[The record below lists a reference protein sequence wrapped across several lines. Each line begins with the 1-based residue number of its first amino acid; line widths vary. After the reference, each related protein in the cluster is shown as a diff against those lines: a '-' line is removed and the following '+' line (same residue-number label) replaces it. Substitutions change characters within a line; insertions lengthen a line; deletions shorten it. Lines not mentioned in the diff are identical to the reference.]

1 VTSRASTGERPVTTL
16 APDGLALAL
25 VLAARACEGVRQK
38 HSLTETLKAALAS
51 ADGVRA
57 MPQARAAAQDLAFT
71 AMRQRGRGDALL
83 ARLTN
88 RAPDP
93 AGIGELLVIALIL
106 LDAREHSQGL
116 GNVPHYAPH
125 TLVDQAVEA
134 AGALVPKAGEKALK
148 GFVNAVLRR
157 ALSKPAGL
165 FTSVQGHAA
174 EESVEHLNY
183 PLWWIDQ
190 VRRAYPI
197 QWRAILASGQSAAP
211 LTLRVNRRRIGV
223 TEAIAQLAGEGIEA
237 VALSDSAIRLVRAR
251 RVELIPG
258 FADGLFSVQD
268 EAAQRAAPLLDLQHG
283 LRVLDACAAPGG
295 KSGHILELAD
305 VDLTALDID
314 QQRLER
320 VADNLRRLKLSARL
334 MQGDAGDSDSWWD
347 GQGFD
352 RILADL
358 PCSASGIV
366 RRHPDI
372 RWLRRKGDL
381 ISLSRRQQHLLD
393 TLWRLLVPNGKLLV
407 VTCSIFPQEGVQL
420 ADRFLSRHPDARA
433 LAAPGQLLPE
443 ATEHVNH
450 DGLFYS
456 LIEKVA

>member
-1 VTSRASTGERPVTTL
+1 
-16 APDGLALAL
+16 
-25 VLAARACEGVRQK
+25 VLAARACHGVRQK
-38 HSLTETLKAALAS
+38 HSLTETLKTALDS

-57 MPQARAAAQDLAFT
+57 MPQARAAAQDLAFS
-71 AMRQRGRGDALL
+71 AMRHLGRGDALL
-83 ARLTN
+83 GRLSN
-88 RAPDP
+88 RLPDP
-93 AGIGELLVIALIL
+93 AVVAELLVIALIL
-106 LDAREHSQGL
+106 LDARDNSDMPD
-116 GNVPHYAPH
+116 VPHYAPH

-134 AGALVPKAGEKALK
+134 AGALVPKAAERALK

-157 ALSKPAGL
+157 ALSKPAGVFL
-165 FTSVQGHAA
+165 AA
-174 EESVEHLNY
+174 GKSLGDESVEQLNY
-183 PLWWIDQ
+183 PLWWVDQ
-190 VRRAYPI
+190 VKRAYPE

-211 LTLRVNRRRIGV
+211 LTLRVNLRRIDPAG
-223 TEAIAQLAGEGIEA
+223 AIALLAEAGVEA
-237 VALSDSAIRLVRAR
+237 VALGASAVRLVRAR
-251 RVELIPG
+251 RVDLIPG

-268 EAAQRAAPLLDLQHG
+268 EAAQRAAPLLDLKDGQ
-283 LRVLDACAAPGG
+283 RVLDACAAPGG

-314 QQRLER
+314 QARLTR
-320 VADNLRRLKLSARL
+320 VADNLKRLRLSARL
-334 MQGDAGDSDSWWD
+334 VQGDAGDSAPWWD
-347 GQGFD
+347 GQGYH

-381 ISLSRRQQHLLD
+381 LSLSRRQQHLLD
-393 TLWRLLVPNGKLLV
+393 TLWRLLMPNGKLLV

-420 ADRFLSRHPDARA
+420 ADRFLSCHPDARA

-443 ATEHVNH
+443 ATEQVNH

>member
-1 VTSRASTGERPVTTL
+1 VALRQPVVGTATRTL
-16 APDGLALAL
+16 ATDGLAISL

-38 HSLTETLKAALAS
+38 HSLTETLRAAFES

-57 MPQARAAAQDLAFT
+57 LPAARAAAQDLAFT

-83 ARLTN
+83 ARLSN

-93 AGIGELLVIALIL
+93 AVIGELLVIALIL
-106 LDAREHSQGL
+106 LDAREHPEMPG
-116 GNVPHYAPH
+116 GVAHYAPH

-165 FTSVQGHAA
+165 FTRAGALPA
-174 EESVEHLNY
+174 EESVELFNY
-183 PLWWIDQ
+183 PLWWVDQ

-197 QWRAILASGQSAAP
+197 EWRAILASGQRAAP
-211 LTLRVNRRRIGV
+211 MTLRVNRRRIEPSQAIKLLA
-223 TEAIAQLAGEGIEA
+223 EAGLEA
-237 VALSDSAIRLVRAR
+237 VSLGASAVRLAKAR

-268 EAAQRAAPLLDLQHG
+268 EAAQRAGPLLDLKDGQ
-283 LRVLDACAAPGG
+283 RVLDACAAPGG

-314 QQRLER
+314 QLRLQR
-320 VADNLRRLKLSARL
+320 VADNLERLKLSARL
-334 MQGDAGDSDSWWD
+334 IRGDAGECDAWWD

-443 ATEHVNH
+443 ATQQVDH

>member
-1 VTSRASTGERPVTTL
+1 MTSRPPPGAPTANAL
-16 APDGLALAL
+16 AADSLALSL
-25 VLAARACEGVRQK
+25 VLAARACEGVRHK
-38 HSLTETLKAALAS
+38 HSLTETLKAALES

-71 AMRQRGRGDALL
+71 AMRRRGRGDALL
-83 ARLTN
+83 ARLSN
-88 RAPDP
+88 RLPDP
-93 AGIGELLVIALIL
+93 AVIAELLVIALIL
-106 LDAREHSQGL
+106 LDASDNQEL
-116 GNVPHYAPH
+116 AADVPHYAPH

-134 AGALVPKAGEKALK
+134 AGALVPKAGERALK

-157 ALSKPAGL
+157 ALTRPAGV
-165 FTSVQGHAA
+165 FHASGA
-174 EESVEHLNY
+174 SPAADSLEQLNY
-183 PLWWIDQ
+183 PLWWVDQ
-190 VRRAYPI
+190 VQRAYPE

-211 LTLRVNRRRIGV
+211 LTLRVNLRRTDV
-223 TEAIAQLAGEGIEA
+223 AAALELLAAAGIEA
-237 VALSDSAIRLVRAR
+237 VSLGNSAIRLVRAR

-258 FADGLFSVQD
+258 FSDGLFSVQD
-268 EAAQRAAPLLDLQHG
+268 EAAQRAGLLLDLRDGQ
-283 LRVLDACAAPGG
+283 RVLDACAAPGG
-295 KSGHILELAD
+295 KSGHILELAN

-314 QQRLER
+314 PLRLKR
-320 VADNLRRLKLSARL
+320 VADNLLRLKLSARL
-334 MQGDAGDSDSWWD
+334 VQGDAGEPGSWWD
-347 GQGFD
+347 QRGYQ

-393 TLWRLLVPNGKLLV
+393 TLWRLLLPDGKLLV
-407 VTCSIFPQEGVQL
+407 VTCSIFPQEGAQL
-420 ADRFLSRHPDARA
+420 AERFLSRHPDARA

-443 ATEHVNH
+443 ATEQVNH